1 MRKLIVSDVPK
12 FCRIIKRLEVRED
25 IKRIAA
31 QADRMSDIGSLAADI
46 WGAGFDMIWT
56 LMEKASAAAVEADVY
71 AFLAG
76 PFECEADVVA
86 SMPLPEFKEK
96 IVEFVKGNDLRSF
109 FGCAEAMMK

>member
-12 FCRIIKRLEVRED
+12 FCRILKKLNIRDD
-25 IKRIAA
+25 IKMIAA
-31 QADRMSDIGSLAADI
+31 STDTLNDAVALAGEV
-46 WGAGFDMIWT
+46 WGKGFDAFWL
-56 LMEKASAAAVEADVY
+56 LMEKATEVAIESEIY

-76 PFECEADVVA
+76 PFECEADAVA

-109 FGCAEAMMK
+109 FGYAEAMMK